1 MLWVISKCDED
12 VIMEIGFVEEV
23 EMKGTP
29 TQKQGNIARPVKTP
43 GGLRPDKSGDG
54 ASVTPSKKK

>member
-1 MLWVISKCDED
+1 
-12 VIMEIGFVEEV
+12 
-23 EMKGTP
+23 MKGVP

-54 ASVTPSKKK
+54 ADLPKFTKPKKK

>member
-1 MLWVISKCDED
+1 VYHFDTDAIISSTSVWEAK
-12 VIMEIGFVEEV
+12 
-23 EMKGTP
+23 MKGVP

-54 ASVTPSKKK
+54 ADLPKFTKPKKK